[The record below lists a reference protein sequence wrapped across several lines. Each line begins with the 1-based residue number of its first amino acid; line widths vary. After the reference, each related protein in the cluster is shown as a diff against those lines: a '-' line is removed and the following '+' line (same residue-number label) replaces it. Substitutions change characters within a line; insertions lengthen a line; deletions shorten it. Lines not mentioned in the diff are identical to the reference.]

1 MSLNL
6 RKLTI
11 ASVVAIGVCTP
22 LVMNFEGNEPVGYAD
37 PVGIPTA
44 GYGHTGK
51 NVIIGKWY
59 SQAQR
64 EGWLKEDL
72 SEAAAIVEKCAP
84 ENIDA
89 YQRAAFIS
97 FALNVGPGKKG
108 VKDGFCILKSGKQ
121 PSHLK
126 YAFEGNKEKSC
137 DALLAWNKA
146 GGKVLNGLTRRRKAE
161 RELCMG
167 KV

>member
-1 MSLNL
+1 M
-6 RKLTI
+6 
-11 ASVVAIGVCTP
+11 G
-22 LVMNFEGNEPVGYAD
+22 FEGYSEKTYVD

-44 GYGHTGK
+44 GYGHTGPD
-51 NVIIGKWY
+51 VVIGKWY
-59 SQAQR
+59 SKAQA

-84 ENIDA
+84 ENIDV

-108 VKDGFCILKSGKQ
+108 VKDGFCILKSGRQ

-137 DALLAWNKA
+137 EALLAWNKA